1 MHGSF
6 TWKTRPFQ
14 KRIALSKGCFEDGVL
29 ICNWLRSRFR
39 VITCQHEKYYVAN
52 AIRIQFGA
60 TFSLDVVRCFVVEVE
75 EAIAQNK
82 EGHFIAPF
90 WHQLIYELI
99 NYRERFAQSAMPGP
113 EKA

>member
-1 MHGSF
+1 
-6 TWKTRPFQ
+6 
-14 KRIALSKGCFEDGVL
+14 
-29 ICNWLRSRFR
+29 
-39 VITCQHEKYYVAN
+39 VAN

-99 NYRERFAQSAMPGP
+99 NYRKRFAQSAMPGP